1 MKEPTMK
8 EILEL
13 VEFGRDAEG
22 DLFVRNVKGNVEGDV
37 DGNVYGDIKGSV
49 IGDVECNV
57 WGTVWGK
64 ISGRLWHLNVL
75 EGDDV

>member
-37 DGNVYGDIKGSV
+37 
-49 IGDVECNV
+49 ECNV